1 MNISKQVAIVSG
13 ANRGLG
19 KELALE
25 LLARGTKVYAGARSP
40 ESIDLRGAIPLQL
53 DITDPHS
60 VMAAAEVA
68 SDVTLLIN
76 NAGSATGASLLTG
89 ELNDIHL
96 EFNTHV
102 FGTLSM
108 IRAFAPVIENNGG
121 GSILNILSALSWLSL
136 GNSGAYSAAKS
147 AQWGITNAL
156 RLELAPKN
164 VSVAGLHVA
173 FMDTDMTA
181 GIDAP
186 KTSPTAIA
194 KIAIDSIEADLYEII
209 ADDTSRNVQ
218 QGLAGGV
225 AALYPQLF
233 QK

>member
-1 MNISKQVAIVSG
+1 
-13 ANRGLG
+13 
-19 KELALE
+19 
-25 LLARGTKVYAGARSP
+25 
-40 ESIDLRGAIPLQL
+40 
-53 DITDPHS
+53 
-60 VMAAAEVA
+60 MAAAEVA

-89 ELNDIHL
+89 DLSDIHL

-108 IRAFAPVIENNGG
+108 IRAFAPVIEKNGG
-121 GSILNILSALSWLSL
+121 GSILNILSVLSWLSL

-156 RLELAPKN
+156 RVELAPKN

-186 KTSPTAIA
+186 KTSPTDIA

>member
-25 LLARGTKVYAGARSP
+25 LLARGTKVYAGARNP
-40 ESIDLRGAIPLQL
+40 ESIDLTGAIPLQL
-53 DITDPHS
+53 DITDPQS

-108 IRAFAPVIENNGG
+108 IRAFAPVIEKNGG

-186 KTSPTAIA
+186 KTSPADIA

>member
-25 LLARGTKVYAGARSP
+25 LLARGTKVYAGARNP
-40 ESIDLRGAIPLQL
+40 ESIDLPGAIPLQL
-53 DITDPHS
+53 DITDPQS

-76 NAGSATGASLLTG
+76 NAGSATGASLFTG
-89 ELNDIHL
+89 DLSDIHL

-108 IRAFAPVIENNGG
+108 IRAFAPVIEKNGG
-121 GSILNILSALSWLSL
+121 GSILNILSVLSWLTL

-186 KTSPTAIA
+186 KTSPTDIA

-218 QGLAGGV
+218 QGLAGGI

>member
-13 ANRGLG
+13 SNRGLG

-25 LLARGTKVYAGARSP
+25 LLARGAKVYAGARNP
-40 ESIDLRGAIPLQL
+40 ETIDLSGAIPLQL
-53 DITDPHS
+53 DITDPKS

-68 SDVTLLIN
+68 GDATLLIN

-89 ELNDIHL
+89 ELDDIHL
-96 EFNTHV
+96 EFDTHV

-108 IRAFAPVIENNGG
+108 IRTFAPVIEKNGG
-121 GSILNILSALSWLSL
+121 GSILNILSALSWINI

-156 RLELAPKN
+156 RLDLAPKN
-164 VSVAGLHVA
+164 IKLAGLHVA

-181 GIDAP
+181 GIQAP
-186 KTSPTAIA
+186 KTSPKDIA
-194 KIAIDSIEADLYEII
+194 KIAIDGIESDLYEIV

-218 QGLAGGV
+218 QGLSAGISS
-225 AALYPQLF
+225 LYPQLF
-233 QK
+233 E

>member
-1 MNISKQVAIVSG
+1 MG
-13 ANRGLG
+13 H
-19 KELALE
+19 
-25 LLARGTKVYAGARSP
+25 LLLLKTGERNP
-40 ESIDLRGAIPLQL
+40 ESIDLPGAIPLQL
-53 DITDPHS
+53 DITDPQS
-60 VMAAAEVA
+60 VMAAAEIA

-108 IRAFAPVIENNGG
+108 IRAFAPMIEKNGG
-121 GSILNILSALSWLSL
+121 GSILNILSALSWLRL

-164 VSVAGLHVA
+164 VNVAGLHVA

-186 KTSPTAIA
+186 KTSPTDIA